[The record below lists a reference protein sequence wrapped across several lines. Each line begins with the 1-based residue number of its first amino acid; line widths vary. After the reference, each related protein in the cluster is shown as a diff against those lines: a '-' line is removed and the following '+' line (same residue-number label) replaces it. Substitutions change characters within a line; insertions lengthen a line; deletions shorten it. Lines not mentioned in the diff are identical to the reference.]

1 MAVHFTTLAQVYNSQ
16 EWRQFRQML
25 IAERTNKVD
34 GILYCQHSG
43 KPLLNSFDIVA
54 HHIKPLTMQNVN
66 DYSISLNPE
75 NILLVSQQAHN
86 EIHARFGYCSQ
97 RKVYIVHGAP
107 CSGKTSFVD
116 SIKGN
121 SDLIVDIDNIWEAVT
136 GKRYYKPNA
145 LKSNVFAM
153 RDALLETVKTRA
165 GNWERC
171 FIIEGL
177 PYKAERERNAAIYG
191 AELIYIDTDQETCL
205 RRLQADESRREFEA
219 DWRKYIGDYF
229 ARYQA

>member
-1 MAVHFTTLAQVYNSQ
+1 MFTSLAAFYNSQ
-16 EWRQFRQML
+16 EWRQLRQML
-25 IAERTNKVD
+25 IAERTNKDD

-54 HHIKPLTMQNVN
+54 HHIKPLTLQNVN
-66 DYSISLNPE
+66 DYAISLNPE

-86 EIHARFGYCSQ
+86 EIHARFGYCTQ

-121 SDLIVDIDNIWEAVT
+121 SDLIVDIDNLWEAVT
-136 GKRYYKPNA
+136 GKRYYKPAA
-145 LKSNVFAM
+145 LKAQVFAM

-165 GNWERC
+165 GKWERC

-177 PYKAERERNAAIYG
+177 PYKAERERRRDVYG
-191 AELIYIDTDQETCL
+191 AELIYIDTDKETCL
-205 RRLQADESRREFEA
+205 QRLQADENRREYA
-219 DWRKYIGDYF
+219 DEWRKYIDEYF
-229 ARYQA
+229 NRYQA

>member
-1 MAVHFTTLAQVYNSQ
+1 MYFTTLAQFYNSDQ
-16 EWRQFRQML
+16 WKQLRLSL
-25 IAERTNKVD
+25 IAERTNPVD

-54 HHIKPLTMQNVN
+54 HHIKPLTLQNVN

-75 NILLVSQQAHN
+75 NILLVSQRAHN
-86 EIHARFGYCSQ
+86 EIHARFGYCAQ

-107 CSGKTSFVD
+107 CSGKSSFVD

-136 GKRYYKPNA
+136 GRRYYKPNA
-145 LKSNVFAM
+145 LKANVFAM

-177 PYKAERERNAAIYG
+177 PYKAERERRAVVYG
-191 AELIYIDTDQETCL
+191 AELIHIDTDERTCL
-205 RRLQADESRREFEA
+205 ERLQTDEKRTEYVNE
-219 DWRKYIGDYF
+219 WRKYITDYF

>member
-1 MAVHFTTLAQVYNSQ
+1 MYFTSLAQFYNSQ
-16 EWRQFRQML
+16 EWRQLRKLL
-25 IAERTNKVD
+25 IDERTNKD
-34 GILYCQHSG
+34 DSILYCQHSG
-43 KPLLNSFDIVA
+43 KPLLQSYDIVA
-54 HHIKPLTMQNVN
+54 HHIKPLTIQNVN

-86 EIHARFGYCSQ
+86 EIHARFGYCAQ

-107 CSGKTSFVD
+107 CSGKTSFVN

-121 SDLIVDIDNIWEAVT
+121 SDLIIDIDSLWEAVT

-145 LKSNVFAM
+145 LKANVFAM

-165 GNWERC
+165 GKWERC

-177 PYKAERERNAAIYG
+177 PYKAERERRSVVYG
-191 AELIYIDTDQETCL
+191 AELIYIDTDEQTCL
-205 RRLQADESRREFEA
+205 QRLQADESRREYAEE
-219 DWRKYIGDYF
+219 WRKYIADYF

>member
-1 MAVHFTTLAQVYNSQ
+1 MFTSLAQFYNSQ
-16 EWRQFRQML
+16 EWRQLRQML
-25 IAERTNKVD
+25 IAERTNKDD
-34 GILYCQHSG
+34 GVLYCQHSG

-54 HHIKPLTMQNVN
+54 HHIKPLTLQNVN
-66 DYSISLNPE
+66 DYAISLNPD

-86 EIHARFGYCSQ
+86 EIHARFGYCAQ

-121 SDLIVDIDNIWEAVT
+121 SDLIVDIDNLWEAVT
-136 GKRYYKPNA
+136 GKRYYKPAA
-145 LKSNVFAM
+145 LKAQVFAM

-165 GNWERC
+165 GKWERC

-177 PYKAERERNAAIYG
+177 PYKAERERRRDVFG
-191 AELIYIDTDQETCL
+191 AELIHIDTDKETCL
-205 RRLQADESRREFEA
+205 QRLQADESRREYA
-219 DWRKYIGDYF
+219 DEWRKYIDEYF
-229 ARYQA
+229 TRYQA

>member
-1 MAVHFTTLAQVYNSQ
+1 MFTSLSQFYASQ
-16 EWRQFRQML
+16 EWRTLRQLL
-25 IAERTNKVD
+25 IAERTDKTD
-34 GILYCQHSG
+34 GILYCQHSR

-54 HHIKPLTMQNVN
+54 HHIKPLTLQNVN
-66 DYSISLNPE
+66 DYAISLNPD

-86 EIHARFGYCSQ
+86 EIHARFGYCAQ

-107 CSGKTSFVD
+107 CSGKSSFVD

-121 SDLIVDIDNIWEAVT
+121 SDLIVDIDNLWQAVT
-136 GKRYYKPNA
+136 GIRYYKPPA
-145 LKSNVFAM
+145 MKANVFAM

-177 PYKAERERNAAIYG
+177 PYRAERDRRRDVYG
-191 AELIYIDTDQETCL
+191 AELIHIDTDKETCL
-205 RRLQADESRREFEA
+205 QRLQADDSRREYVS
-219 DWRKYIGDYF
+219 DWRKYIEDYF
-229 ARYQA
+229 SRYQA

>member
-1 MAVHFTTLAQVYNSQ
+1 MFTSLAQFYNSQ
-16 EWRQFRQML
+16 EWRQLRQML
-25 IAERTNKVD
+25 IEERTNKDD
-34 GILYCQHSG
+34 GVLYCQHSR
-43 KPLLNSFDIVA
+43 KPLLQSYDIVA
-54 HHIKPLTMQNVN
+54 HHVKPLTLQNVN

-86 EIHARFGYCSQ
+86 EIHARFGYCAQ

-107 CSGKTSFVD
+107 CSGKSSFVD

-121 SDLIVDIDNIWEAVT
+121 SDLIVDIDNLWEAVT

-145 LKSNVFAM
+145 VKANVFAM
-153 RDALLETVKTRA
+153 RDALLETVKTRT

-177 PYKAERERNAAIYG
+177 PYKAERERRRDVYG
-191 AELIYIDTDQETCL
+191 AELIYIDTDEQTCL
-205 RRLQADESRREFEA
+205 QRLQADDSRREYAAE
-219 DWRKYIGDYF
+219 WRKYIAEYF
-229 ARYQA
+229 SRYQA

>member
-1 MAVHFTTLAQVYNSQ
+1 
-16 EWRQFRQML
+16 ML
-25 IAERTNKVD
+25 IAERTNKDD
-34 GILYCQHSG
+34 GVLYCQHSG
-43 KPLLNSFDIVA
+43 KPLLRSFDIVA
-54 HHIKPLTMQNVN
+54 HHIQPLTLQNVN
-66 DYSISLNPE
+66 DYSVSLNPA

-86 EIHARFGYCSQ
+86 EIHARFGYCTQ

-121 SDLIVDIDNIWEAVT
+121 SDLIVDIDNLWEAVT
-136 GKRYYKPNA
+136 GKRYYKPAA
-145 LKSNVFAM
+145 LKAAVFAM

-165 GNWERC
+165 GKWERC

-177 PYKAERERNAAIYG
+177 PYKAERERRRDVFG
-191 AELIYIDTDQETCL
+191 AELIHIDTDEETCYQ
-205 RRLQADESRREFEA
+205 RLQADESRREYA
-219 DWRKYIGDYF
+219 DEWQKYIADYF

>member
-1 MAVHFTTLAQVYNSQ
+1 MFTSLAQFYNSQ
-16 EWRQFRQML
+16 EWRQLRQML
-25 IAERTNKVD
+25 IAERANKDD
-34 GILYCQHSG
+34 GVLYCQHSG

-54 HHIKPLTMQNVN
+54 HHIKPLTLQNVN
-66 DYSISLNPE
+66 DYAISLNPD

-86 EIHARFGYCSQ
+86 EIHARFGYCAQ

-121 SDLIVDIDNIWEAVT
+121 SDLIVDIDNLWEAVT
-136 GKRYYKPNA
+136 GKRYYKPAA
-145 LKSNVFAM
+145 LKAQVFAM

-165 GNWERC
+165 GKWERC

-177 PYKAERERNAAIYG
+177 PYKAERERRRDVFG
-191 AELIYIDTDQETCL
+191 AELIHIDTDKETCL
-205 RRLQADESRREFEA
+205 QRLQADESRREYA
-219 DWRKYIGDYF
+219 DEWRKYIDEYF
-229 ARYQA
+229 TRYQA

>member
-1 MAVHFTTLAQVYNSQ
+1 MFTSLQQFYNSQ
-16 EWRQFRQML
+16 EWRQLRQML
-25 IAERTNKVD
+25 IAERVNPDD

-66 DYSISLNPE
+66 DYSISLNPD

-86 EIHARFGYCSQ
+86 EIHARFGYCAQ

-121 SDLIVDIDNIWEAVT
+121 SDLIVDIDNLWEAVT
-136 GKRYYKPNA
+136 GRRYYKPAA
-145 LKSNVFAM
+145 LKAAVFAM

-165 GNWERC
+165 GKWERC

-177 PYKAERERNAAIYG
+177 PYKAERERRSVVYG
-191 AELIYIDTDQETCL
+191 AELIHIDTDEQTCL
-205 RRLQADESRREFEA
+205 RRLQADDSRREYAAE
-219 DWRKYIGDYF
+219 WRQYIADYF
-229 ARYQA
+229 NRYQA

>member
-1 MAVHFTTLAQVYNSQ
+1 
-16 EWRQFRQML
+16 ML
-25 IAERTNKVD
+25 IEERTNKDD
-34 GILYCQHSG
+34 GVLYCQHSR
-43 KPLLNSFDIVA
+43 KPLLQSYDIVA
-54 HHIKPLTMQNVN
+54 HHVKPLTLQNVN

-86 EIHARFGYCSQ
+86 EIHARFGYCAQ

-107 CSGKTSFVD
+107 CSGKSSFVD

-121 SDLIVDIDNIWEAVT
+121 SDLIVDIDNLWEAVT

-145 LKSNVFAM
+145 VKANVFAM
-153 RDALLETVKTRA
+153 RDALLETVKTRT

-177 PYKAERERNAAIYG
+177 PYKAERERRRDVYG
-191 AELIYIDTDQETCL
+191 AELIYIDTDEQTCL
-205 RRLQADESRREFEA
+205 QRLQADDSRREYAAE
-219 DWRKYIGDYF
+219 WRKYIAEYF
-229 ARYQA
+229 SRYQA

>member
-1 MAVHFTTLAQVYNSQ
+1 MFFTSLAQFYNSQ
-16 EWRQFRQML
+16 EWRQLRLML
-25 IAERTNKVD
+25 IAERTNPDD

-43 KPLLNSFDIVA
+43 KPLLHSFDIVA
-54 HHIKPLTMQNVN
+54 HHVIPLTIQNVN

-86 EIHARFGYCSQ
+86 EIHARFGYCTQ

-107 CSGKTSFVD
+107 CSGKSSFVD

-121 SDLIVDIDNIWEAVT
+121 SDMVVDIDNLWEAVT
-136 GKRYYKPNA
+136 GRRYYKPPA
-145 LKSNVFAM
+145 LKANVFTM

-165 GNWERC
+165 GKWERC

-177 PYKAERERNAAIYG
+177 PYKAERERRADIYG
-191 AELIYIDTDQETCL
+191 AELIYIDTDRETCL
-205 RRLQADESRREFEA
+205 QRLQTDEKRSAFAA
-219 DWRKYIGDYF
+219 DWRKYIDDYF
-229 ARYQA
+229 IRYQA

>member
-1 MAVHFTTLAQVYNSQ
+1 MFTSLSQFYNSE
-16 EWRQFRQML
+16 EWRQLRLLL
-25 IAERTNKVD
+25 IAERTNKDD

-43 KPLLNSFDIVA
+43 KPLLQSYDIVA
-54 HHIKPLTMQNVN
+54 HHIQPLTLQNVN

-75 NILLVSQQAHN
+75 NIMLVSQRAHN
-86 EIHARFGYCSQ
+86 EIHARFGYCAQ

-107 CSGKTSFVD
+107 CSGKSSFVD

-121 SDLIVDIDNIWEAVT
+121 SDLIIDIDNLWEAVT

-145 LKSNVFAM
+145 LKANVFAM

-165 GNWERC
+165 GHWERC

-177 PYKAERERNAAIYG
+177 PYKAERERRRDVYG
-191 AELIYIDTDQETCL
+191 AELIYIDTDEQTCL
-205 RRLQADESRREFEA
+205 QRLQADESRREYAAE
-219 DWRKYIGDYF
+219 WQKYIADYF
-229 ARYQA
+229 TRYQA

>member
-1 MAVHFTTLAQVYNSQ
+1 
-16 EWRQFRQML
+16 ML
-25 IAERTNKVD
+25 IAERTNKDD

-54 HHIKPLTMQNVN
+54 HHIKPLTLQNVN
-66 DYSISLNPE
+66 DYAISLNPE

-86 EIHARFGYCSQ
+86 EIHARFGYCTQ

-121 SDLIVDIDNIWEAVT
+121 SDLIVDIDNLWEAVT
-136 GKRYYKPNA
+136 GKRYYKPAA
-145 LKSNVFAM
+145 LKPAVFAM

-165 GNWERC
+165 GKWERC

-177 PYKAERERNAAIYG
+177 PYKAERERRRDVYG
-191 AELIYIDTDQETCL
+191 AELIHIDTDKETGL
-205 RRLQADESRREFEA
+205 QRLQADENRREYASE
-219 DWRKYIGDYF
+219 WQNYIADYF
-229 ARYQA
+229 TKYQA

>member
-1 MAVHFTTLAQVYNSQ
+1 
-16 EWRQFRQML
+16 ML
-25 IAERTNKVD
+25 IAERTNKDD

-54 HHIKPLTMQNVN
+54 HHIKPLTLQNVN
-66 DYSISLNPE
+66 DYAISLNPA
-75 NILLVSQQAHN
+75 NILLVSQKAHN
-86 EIHARFGYCSQ
+86 EIHARFGYCAQ

-107 CSGKTSFVD
+107 CSGKSSFVD

-136 GKRYYKPNA
+136 GKRYYKPAA
-145 LKSNVFAM
+145 LKANVFAM

-165 GNWERC
+165 GKWERC

-177 PYKAERERNAAIYG
+177 PYKAERERRRDIYG
-191 AELIYIDTDQETCL
+191 AELIHIDTDKETCL
-205 RRLQADESRREFEA
+205 QRLQADESRREYAVE
-219 DWRKYIGDYF
+219 WQRYVEDYF
-229 ARYQA
+229 TRYQA

>member
-1 MAVHFTTLAQVYNSQ
+1 MFTSLSQFYSSQ
-16 EWRQFRQML
+16 EWRQLRQML
-25 IAERTNKVD
+25 IAERTNKDD

-43 KPLLNSFDIVA
+43 KPLLHSFDIVA
-54 HHIKPLTMQNVN
+54 HHIKPLTLQNVN
-66 DYSISLNPE
+66 DYAISLNPE

-86 EIHARFGYCSQ
+86 EIHARFGYCTQ

-107 CSGKTSFVD
+107 CSGKSSFVD

-121 SDLIVDIDNIWEAVT
+121 SDLIVDIDNLWQAVA

-145 LKSNVFAM
+145 LKANVFAM

-171 FIIEGL
+171 YIVTGL
-177 PYKAERERNAAIYG
+177 PYRAERDRMRDVYG
-191 AELIYIDTDQETCL
+191 AELIHIDTDMETCL
-205 RRLQADESRREFEA
+205 QRLQADDSRMEYA
-219 DWRKYIGDYF
+219 DEWRKYIADYF
-229 ARYQA
+229 QRYQA